1 MKPLHVV
8 AILCGVLN
16 ATPLHAQTSA
26 IADSPAPQLG
36 TLKGRFLYD
45 GDPPKPAGASRFD
58 SIDLNTPLSRDNV
71 GRVSGVELAYRQYL
85 QMGVRPRTRDDSLL
99 VSKDRGVANVIV
111 FVTSGD
117 ITFTPTEP
125 AEAKPVVL
133 QIKDGQFTP
142 RVLAVTA
149 NQTLQIKNADA
160 VGFGFHLLQ
169 SIRNESVNLLVAPK
183 SEKKLTFSNPE
194 EIPLPFR
201 SDHQIWANG
210 FLLVHNN
217 PYFAVS
223 SADGSFT
230 LSGLPHGKWEFRAW
244 HEKAGFLKH
253 WPMGRFTFDVQAG
266 NNELGNVKLSP
277 DMFNR

>member
-1 MKPLHVV
+1 MKRLHVV

-26 IADSPAPQLG
+26 IGDSPAPELG
-36 TLKGRFLYD
+36 TLIGRFLYD
-45 GDPPKPAGASRFD
+45 GDPPKPAEASRFD
-58 SIDLNTPLSRDNV
+58 SIDLNTPLSRDSV
-71 GRVSGVELAYRQYL
+71 GRVSGVELAYREYL
-85 QMGVRPRTRDDSLL
+85 QMGIRPSTRDDSLL
-99 VSKDRGVANVIV
+99 VGKDLGVANVIV
-111 FVTSGD
+111 FVSSVD
-117 ITFTPTEP
+117 ITFPTAELE
-125 AEAKPVVL
+125 EAKPAVL

-142 RVLAVTA
+142 RVLAVAA

-160 VGFGFHLLQ
+160 VGFGFHLQ

-183 SEKKLTFSNPE
+183 SEKRLTFSSSE
-194 EIPLPFR
+194 KIPLPFR
-201 SDHQIWANG
+201 SNHQIWTTG

-230 LSGLPHGKWEFRAW
+230 MSGLPLGKWEFRAW
-244 HEKAGFLKH
+244 HEKAGYLKH
-253 WPMGRFTFDVQAG
+253 WPMERFTFDIQAG
-266 NNELGNVKLSP
+266 NNELGKVKLSP